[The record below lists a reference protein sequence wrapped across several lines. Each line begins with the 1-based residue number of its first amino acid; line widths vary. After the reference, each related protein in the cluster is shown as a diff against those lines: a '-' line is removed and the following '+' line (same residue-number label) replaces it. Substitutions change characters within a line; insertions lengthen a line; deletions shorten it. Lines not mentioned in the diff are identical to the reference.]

1 MVAVFLTMT
10 LLSAIATFG
19 YSTIKYEKLNAEKFY
34 GDYYGMYVGVAE
46 DQIHSMEQRSEFAE
60 VGRAASVGE
69 VENKS
74 RLALSWMGEK
84 ALEMT
89 NLKEQ
94 LETGVFPEKENE
106 IAGPEEFF
114 EKLG

>member
-1 MVAVFLTMT
+1 MKTITKLALSNNKKNKTRSILVMVAVFLTMT

-69 VENKS
+69 VENKA
-74 RLALSWMGEK
+74 ALPYPGWAK
-84 ALEMT
+84 KL
-89 NLKEQ
+89 LK
-94 LETGVFPEKENE
+94 
-106 IAGPEEFF
+106 
-114 EKLG
+114 